1 MNRIYNEVA
10 KKYNVTPEEVER
22 EIAEA
27 VRQARENPSPTAR
40 AFWSQLDEGAEI
52 DEIIKHII
60 KTISIAIK

>member
-27 VRQARENPSPTAR
+27 LRIARENPSSTAK
-40 AFWSQLDEGAEI
+40 AFWSQLDKDAAIE
-52 DEIIKHII
+52 EIISQII
-60 KTISIAIK
+60 KILNLAIK

>member
-27 VRQARENPSPTAR
+27 VRQARENPSPAAR
-40 AFWSQLDEGAEI
+40 EFWSQIDEDAEI